1 MSPVESI
8 APEVLVDIDAGILV
22 VTINRPHV
30 RNAINASVAQKI
42 AAAMDLLD
50 QRDDLR
56 IGVLTGAGGVFS
68 SGMDLKAFL
77 RGEVVKIPGRG
88 FAGLTE
94 GPPAKPLI
102 AAVEGFALAG
112 GFELALACDLIV
124 ASRLATFGLPEA
136 KRGLVAN
143 AGGLVRLPRQ
153 LPRRIALELVL
164 TGEPM
169 SAERAA
175 GFGLINYMVEPG
187 AALNSAVEL
196 ARKVAANGPLAVS
209 ASKRVM
215 NESQDWLSAELFER
229 QSKLTAPVFAS
240 ADAREGATAFTEKRA
255 PIWRGV

>member
-1 MSPVESI
+1 MNIP
-8 APEVLVDIDAGILV
+8 PEVLVDIDNGILT

-30 RNAINASVAQKI
+30 RNAINASVAQGI
-42 AAAMDLLD
+42 AAAMELLD
-50 QRDDLR
+50 KREDLR

-77 RGEVVKIPGRG
+77 RGEVVKIEGRG

-94 GPPAKPLI
+94 APPKKPLI

-136 KRGLVAN
+136 RRGLVAN

-153 LPRRIALELVL
+153 IPTRIALELVL
-164 TGEPM
+164 TGDPM

-175 GFGLINYMVEPG
+175 NFGLINCMVEPG
-187 AALNSAVEL
+187 AALNCALEL
-196 ARKVAANGPLAVS
+196 ARKIAANGPLAVS

-215 NESQDWLSAELFER
+215 TESQDWLSAELFER
-229 QSKLTAPVFAS
+229 QSKITAPVFAS
-240 ADAREGATAFTEKRA
+240 VDAREGATAFTEKRS
-255 PIWRGV
+255 PVWRGV